1 MAEYFDMAI
10 IGGGIVGASVAH
22 ALAGR
27 RSVVILEQESAL
39 GYHATGRSAA
49 EFTYRFHSPMVG
61 KLTAASA
68 GFMHSPPDGFT
79 DVALLRPR
87 GNLLIANAEKKQR
100 LAQVLAEEQAAT
112 PAVGASLVE
121 ELSVA
126 QAIEKVPFLDPAYLA
141 AAFYDPDC
149 WDVEVESLLQ
159 GYAKSARSTGA
170 EFQRDT
176 KLLSARREAGI
187 WHLETTQGEICATT
201 VINAAGAWVD
211 PIAELFKVDPLGINP
226 LRRTAITLKAPDYD
240 LTHMPE
246 VNEIDED
253 FYFKPDAGHLMVSP
267 ADETPVEPHDA
278 WPEDMDIAI
287 AADYMTQCTTLEIT
301 HVAHSWAG
309 LRTFASDRLP
319 VIGHSAAQEGFFWAA
334 GLGGFGIQTSP
345 AVGQLVAGLL
355 CESSFAGQPDLQAL
369 TSLVSPERFCA

>member
-1 MAEYFDMAI
+1 MAEHVDVAI
-10 IGGGIVGASVAH
+10 IGGGIVGASIAH

-49 EFTYRFHSPMVG
+49 EFTYRFHSPLVG

-68 GFMHSPPDGFT
+68 EFMHSPPQGFT

-87 GNLLIANAEKKQR
+87 GNLLIANAEKKDR
-100 LAQVLAEEQAAT
+100 LAQVLVEERANS
-112 PAVGASLVE
+112 PAVGASPVE

-126 QAIEKVPFLDPAYLA
+126 QAIEKVPFLDPDYLA

-159 GYAKSARSTGA
+159 GYAKSARSSGA
-170 EFQRDT
+170 QFQRET
-176 KLLSARREAGI
+176 KLISARREAGV
-187 WHLETTQGEICATT
+187 WHLETTQGEICAGT
-201 VINAAGAWVD
+201 VVNASGAWAD
-211 PIAELFKVDPLGINP
+211 PIAAMFGVAPLAIEP

-309 LRTFASDRLP
+309 LRTFAPDRVP
-319 VIGHSAAQEGFFWAA
+319 VIGYSADQEGFFWAA

-345 AVGQLVAGLL
+345 AIGQIAASLL
-355 CESSFAGQPDLQAL
+355 CAETCSDDRVSLAQAMQPQ
-369 TSLVSPERFCA
+369 RFEK